1 MSRQIEVM
9 EDRVPLANIHEAATE
24 LIELYGGEVRDREA
38 ESIHFILPSRRGV
51 AAAGGVDCRMTWHPD
66 DDGHGTVRVV
76 ADASIEP
83 PKFQRVALLL
93 VGVSGALLWTLWPFF
108 PNLGPLAWIG
118 GAVAFATYFLTART
132 TTSGIASDL
141 LQRLAR
147 RQRAEAQSDRS
158 DEGEP
163 LTDDR

>member
-1 MSRQIEVM
+1 MSRQIEVI
-9 EDRVPLANIHEAATE
+9 EDGVPLDNIHEAATE
-24 LIELYGGEVRDREA
+24 LIELFGGEVRNREG
-38 ESIHFILPSRRGV
+38 ESLRFVLPSRRGV
-51 AAAGGVDCRMTWHPD
+51 AAAGGVDCTMSWRRD

-108 PNLGPLAWIG
+108 PNMGPLAWIG

-147 RQRAEAQSDRS
+147 RQRAEEENDQLED
-158 DEGEP
+158 GEP

>member
-1 MSRQIEVM
+1 
-9 EDRVPLANIHEAATE
+9 
-24 LIELYGGEVRDREA
+24 
-38 ESIHFILPSRRGV
+38 
-51 AAAGGVDCRMTWHPD
+51 
-66 DDGHGTVRVV
+66 VV

-108 PNLGPLAWIG
+108 PNMGPLAWIG

-147 RQRAEAQSDRS
+147 RQRAEEENDQLED
-158 DEGEP
+158 GEP